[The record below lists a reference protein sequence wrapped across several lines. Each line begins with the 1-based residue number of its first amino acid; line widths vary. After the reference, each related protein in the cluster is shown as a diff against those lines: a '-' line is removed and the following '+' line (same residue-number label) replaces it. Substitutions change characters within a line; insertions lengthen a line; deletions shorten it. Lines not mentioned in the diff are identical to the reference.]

1 MTNDPQLYIVP
12 TPIGNM
18 EDITLRAIE
27 TLKNSD
33 IILAEDTRHAKKLL
47 NHYNITTKV
56 NSYHLNN
63 EHKKGD
69 VLTVAHIAGI
79 QAAKKTSDLIP
90 LCHPLSLNSVKLH
103 FEIKNDHILVKCL
116 AKVSAKTGVEMEAL
130 TGVSVACLTIYDM
143 CKAVDKE
150 MVISELTLMEKTGG
164 NSKDIVR
171 R

>member
-1 MTNDPQLYIVP
+1 MSSKQFSHVDESGKVSMVDVGSKSVTDRYAMAQAKVYAAP
-12 TPIGNM
+12 G
-18 EDITLRAIE
+18 
-27 TLKNSD
+27 TLKM
-33 IILAEDTRHAKKLL
+33 II
-47 NHYNITTKV
+47 
-56 NSYHLNN
+56 NN

-90 LCHPLSLNSVKLH
+90 LCHPLSLNSIKLH
-103 FEIKNDHILVKCL
+103 FEIKKDHILVECL

-130 TGVSVACLTIYDM
+130 TGASIACLTIYDM

>member
-1 MTNDPQLYIVP
+1 MSSKQFSHVDESGKVSMVDVGSKSVTDRYAMAQAKVYAAP
-12 TPIGNM
+12 G
-18 EDITLRAIE
+18 
-27 TLKNSD
+27 TLKM
-33 IILAEDTRHAKKLL
+33 II
-47 NHYNITTKV
+47 
-56 NSYHLNN
+56 NN

-79 QAAKKTSDLIP
+79 QAAKKTADLIP

-103 FEIKNDHILVKCL
+103 FEIKNDHILVECL

-130 TGVSVACLTIYDM
+130 TGASVACLTIYDM

>member
-1 MTNDPQLYIVP
+1 VDESGKVSMVDVGSKSVTERYAMAQAKVYAAPS
-12 TPIGNM
+12 
-18 EDITLRAIE
+18 
-27 TLKNSD
+27 TLKM
-33 IILAEDTRHAKKLL
+33 II
-47 NHYNITTKV
+47 
-56 NSYHLNN
+56 NN

-103 FEIKNDHILVKCL
+103 FEIKNDHILVECL

-130 TGVSVACLTIYDM
+130 TGASIACLTIYDM

-164 NSKDIVR
+164 NSKDIAR
-171 R
+171 G

>member
-1 MTNDPQLYIVP
+1 MVDVGSKSVTDRYAMAQAKVYA
-12 TPIGNM
+12 TPG
-18 EDITLRAIE
+18 
-27 TLKNSD
+27 TLKM
-33 IILAEDTRHAKKLL
+33 II
-47 NHYNITTKV
+47 
-56 NSYHLNN
+56 NN

-103 FEIKNDHILVKCL
+103 FEIKNDHILVECL

-130 TGVSVACLTIYDM
+130 TGASIACLTIYDM